1 MTATPHGP
9 ETIEDIPERR
19 AEPQSGAGALPDPG
33 ADLQEPQADVEP
45 DVSADESTPPDLS
58 EPEGDSASPDPEP
71 DPETESDPGTE
82 SFIREIPGGAGHGP
96 ARAYG
101 YISVAVALGATAELT
116 AGGTRSTSRNPLQV
130 TVSADPA
137 TFSRVNEIFDEAYP
151 VAEQTAAARRA
162 ELRKSGRAIRS
173 SYDVSLATRAVLGG
187 FLQGVA
193 SALREPGTTRPAPFR
208 EATRARLSDESQHRY
223 AIAAG
228 RAWARRELQGEAVSE
243 EDHASV

>member
-1 MTATPHGP
+1 MNATPLDP
-9 ETIEDIPERR
+9 ENIDEHLAARES
-19 AEPQSGAGALPDPG
+19 PQSEAGGSP
-33 ADLQEPQADVEP
+33 EPTKFSFRRTNTGGQYVNQSESDP
-45 DVSADESTPPDLS
+45 DVSADESTPPSPAETEGDSES
-58 EPEGDSASPDPEP
+58 EPEP
-71 DPETESDPGTE
+71 TE

-101 YISVAVALGATAELT
+101 YISVATALGASAELT

-130 TVSADPA
+130 TVQADPE
-137 TFSRVNEIFDEAYP
+137 TFSRVNQIFDEAYP

-208 EATRARLSDESQHRY
+208 EATRARLADEGQHRY
-223 AIAAG
+223 AISAG
-228 RAWARRELQGEAVSE
+228 RAWARRELLSETVSE

>member
-1 MTATPHGP
+1 MTATPLDPENTDEHLAARESPQSEAGGSPEP
-9 ETIEDIPERR
+9 ET
-19 AEPQSGAGALPDPG
+19 
-33 ADLQEPQADVEP
+33 EPQADIEP
-45 DVSADESTPPDLS
+45 DVSADESTPP
-58 EPEGDSASPDPEP
+58 SPA
-71 DPETESDPGTE
+71 ETESDSASEPEPTESDDSTE

-101 YISVAVALGATAELT
+101 YISVAVALGAQAELT

-130 TVSADPA
+130 TVQADPE

-208 EATRARLSDESQHRY
+208 EATRARLADEGQHRY
-223 AIAAG
+223 AISAG
-228 RAWARRELQGEAVSE
+228 RAWARRELLSETVSE